1 MVAELSNDIA
11 RRIASEV
18 EKVHER
24 RRTMRG
30 WFRGVA
36 VVATLVL
43 LWAVASEVA
52 STPLAPGPLAV
63 ARALLD
69 GLRAGTLVRAVMTSV
84 ARLAV
89 GYGVS
94 LVVGIPVGIAL
105 ARVRAV
111 KQAVGPVVL
120 GLSSVP
126 SICWLPLAILWF
138 GLSELAI
145 QVVVVLGA
153 ALPIAVATENSV
165 RHVPPSIE
173 RAARTMG
180 ARSVGLML
188 TVTLPAALPGI
199 LGGAKLG
206 WTFALRSLMAGEL
219 LFVSGGL
226 GQLLETGRDL
236 GDTAMVLGVVVLIVA
251 LGRVSEALLFSRA
264 DREIARRWGVEGA

>member
-1 MVAELSNDIA
+1 MRGGLRSLAVLAAIA
-11 RRIASEV
+11 LTWALASELA
-18 EKVHER
+18 R
-24 RRTMRG
+24 
-30 WFRGVA
+30 
-36 VVATLVL
+36 
-43 LWAVASEVA
+43 S
-52 STPLAPGPLAV
+52 PLAPSPIAV
-63 ARALLD
+63 AQAILASAREGTL
-69 GLRAGTLVRAVMTSV
+69 LRAVVTSV

-94 LVVGIPVGIAL
+94 LLLGVPIGIAL
-105 ARVRAV
+105 ARSRFT
-111 KQAVGPVVL
+111 KESVGPIVL

-138 GLSELAI
+138 GLSEWAI

-165 RHVPPSIE
+165 RNVPPSIE
-173 RAARTMG
+173 RAAKTMG
-180 ARSVGLML
+180 AQGALLML
-188 TVTLPAALPGI
+188 TVTLPAAFPGI

-236 GDTAMVLGVVVLIVA
+236 GDTALVLAVVVVIVA
-251 LGRVSEALLFSRA
+251 LGRASEALLFARA
-264 DREIARRWGVEGA
+264 DRLIARRWGLGGA